1 MATYRLAGLASFAIL
16 LLFAVAVAAADEAF
30 ADNDDDGGPGNF
42 TGDGEFETPS
52 TDDAPPE
59 VQAYSYVSLQN
70 LSNNQCHL

>member
-16 LLFAVAVAAADEAF
+16 LLLAVAVVAADEEF
-30 ADNDDDGGPGNF
+30 ADNDDGGPGNF